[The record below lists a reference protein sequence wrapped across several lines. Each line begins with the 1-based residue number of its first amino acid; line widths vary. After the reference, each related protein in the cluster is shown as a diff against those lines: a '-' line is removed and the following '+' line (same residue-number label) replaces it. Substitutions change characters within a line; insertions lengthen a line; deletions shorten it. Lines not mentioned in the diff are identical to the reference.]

1 MDTPTYD
8 IAISGAGPAGSAL
21 ALILASKAPNP
32 GRIAVMGR
40 HFAAA
45 AGAAAAVAASAGATT
60 EGRQTDPR
68 TLALNH
74 GSRVL
79 LEQLGAWPD
88 AAASIDIVHVSQRG
102 RLGRT
107 LIDSGELGVPRLG
120 SVVAYDALLACLH
133 NALRESGVALIDAA
147 PTQQVVGG
155 HVEMD
160 VGDQCISA
168 ALAVQSD
175 GSRPKG
181 IRRDYKQHA
190 VLAVLRAS
198 RPRKGWAFERFTDE
212 GPLAMLPH
220 PDGNDLYAA
229 VWCCPPTQAAHIM
242 ALDKADFEH
251 ELHSQFGDRLGRFDC
266 IGERHVFPLALHA
279 GPSLINARTVA
290 IGNAAQTLH
299 PVAGQGLNLGLR
311 DAAQLGQALTP
322 WLARPDTDPTHRL
335 AQFARTRRPDRWL
348 TAGITDFLPRI
359 FATRNP
365 LVEHAGGAA
374 LLALDLLPP
383 LRNTLARQ
391 LLQGL
396 RA

>member
-21 ALILASKAPNP
+21 ALILAGKVPNP
-32 GRIAVMGR
+32 KRIALMGR
-40 HFAAA
+40 HFAA
-45 AGAAAAVAASAGATT
+45 SAGAPAA
-60 EGRQTDPR
+60 ESRQTDPR

-79 LEQLGAWPD
+79 LEQLGAWPN
-88 AAASIDIVHVSQRG
+88 AAASIDVVHVSQRG

-107 LIDSGELGVPRLG
+107 VIDSAELDVPRLG
-120 SVVAYDALLACLH
+120 SVVAYDALLAGLH
-133 NALRESGVALIDAA
+133 GALRESGVDLIEAA
-147 PTQQVVGG
+147 PVQQLVGG
-155 HVEMD
+155 RVAMEL
-160 VGDQCISA
+160 GETKITA
-168 ALAVQSD
+168 ALAIQSD
-175 GSRPKG
+175 GSRPQG

-190 VLAVLRAS
+190 ILAVLRAS
-198 RPRKGWAFERFTDE
+198 RPRAGWAFERFTAQ

-220 PDGNDLYAA
+220 PDGSDLYAA
-229 VWCCPPTQAAHIM
+229 VWCCPPKQAACLM
-242 ALDKADFEH
+242 ELDDATFEQALY
-251 ELHSQFGDRLGRFDC
+251 SQFGDRLGRLEC
-266 IGERHVFPLALHA
+266 VGERHVFPLALHA

-311 DAAQLGQALTP
+311 DAAQLGQALAP
-322 WLARPDTDPTHRL
+322 WLARPETDPTHRL
-335 AQFARTRRPDRWL
+335 VEFARTRRPDRWL
-348 TAGITDFLPRI
+348 TAGITDFLPRV
-359 FATRNP
+359 FTTGNP
-365 LVEHAGGAA
+365 IIEHACGAA
-374 LLALDLLPP
+374 LLALDLIPP